1 MTPSQTSRPFVLLL
15 ALVALVALGA
25 ATVNAGASSAP
36 APGGEASAI
45 FPPLSL
51 TGASASDRASETHSV
66 TGVGFTPGGRVEI
79 AIYDESGTELLESRW
94 VTGTATVYGRDVT
107 AEVNDPMVGFTRA
120 GVISAPFE
128 TACGTTTKARAY
140 DQQTARWSDWLE
152 LAPRC

>member
-45 FPPLSL
+45 FPPPSL

-66 TGVGFTPGGRVEI
+66 TGVGLVPPVAAWHLRRRGVGTRTPRV
-79 AIYDESGTELLESRW
+79 AMGDRHRHGLQPRRDCRSQRPHGWLHPRRRHQRAVRDWPAARRPRPVPT
-94 VTGTATVYGRDVT
+94 TGHCPVERL
-107 AEVNDPMVGFTRA
+107 VG
-120 GVISAPFE
+120 
-128 TACGTTTKARAY
+128 AC
-140 DQQTARWSDWLE
+140 
-152 LAPRC
+152 PRC